1 MQKVRNY
8 VLGLPLIAVLA
19 AGLVFTAV
27 GTNLSAQTTQPPQQA
42 HPRHGLFG
50 TITSVVAGELT
61 VTGRDG
67 KPITVKVTS
76 DTKIVERV
84 SSHLTDVR
92 AGDRVQVLAQK
103 AQDGSLTAVAML
115 DSPADLATEGT
126 RSGTRILRSGKVF
139 VNGSVVSVSAASL
152 SVAAGSGAATN
163 VAVPPTA
170 RVQRLS
176 ALSATSLSA
185 GMRVAVR
192 GTTNPDGSF
201 TASVITVAPTTKQ

>member
-1 MQKVRNY
+1 MQKARNY
-8 VLGLPLIAVLA
+8 ALGLPLIAVLA
-19 AGLVFTAV
+19 AGFTFAAV
-27 GTNLSAQTTQPPQQA
+27 GTNVSAQTTQPPQQA

-50 TITSVVAGELT
+50 TITSVAAGEFT

-76 DTKIVERV
+76 ETRIFERTG
-84 SSHLTDVR
+84 SHLTDVQ
-92 AGDRVQVLAQK
+92 AGDRVQIVAQK

-115 DSPADLATEGT
+115 DSPADLAREGT
-126 RSGTRILRSGKVF
+126 RSGTRVLRSGKVF
-139 VNGSVVSVSAASL
+139 VTGSVVSVSGTSL
-152 SVAAGSGAATN
+152 SIAAGSGAATN

-192 GTTNPDGSF
+192 GATNPDGSV
-201 TASVITVAPTTKQ
+201 TASVITVAPGTKK